1 MKINLTKSSLLIK
14 YRIYFSVMTWKGNI
28 NRDNG
33 IMLQNQNT
41 CAQSLEN
48 ERLWIAD
55 A

>member
-14 YRIYFSVMTWKGNI
+14 YRKYFSVMTWKGNI

-33 IMLQNQNT
+33 IMLQNQKT